1 MFWDRGENL
10 AFATGFSLLEQS
22 SHSTLALSIQVHTSP
37 NAVLMKPFITSSRL
51 NPHHFSHTL
60 THTHQ
65 ASCFFFLSVCASVR
79 TLCRPLRPP
88 TAPDSLPCGCTSSI
102 LVSPRFGAALVGI
115 SPTSPFQVFFLK
127 QADVKRWVLPFALNP
142 PLYGSAAV
150 SLPTVSTH
158 ALVIRS
164 RMIEKTCRT
173 FPSNDHPLVCDP

>member
-37 NAVLMKPFITSSRL
+37 NAVLMKPFITSSQL
-51 NPHHFSHTL
+51 NPHDFSHTL
-60 THTHQ
+60 THTP
-65 ASCFFFLSVCASVR
+65 SFLLFFLLYVR
-79 TLCRPLRPP
+79 VWERCVPP
-88 TAPDSLPCGCTSSI
+88 TTSHSLPCGCTSSI

-127 QADVKRWVLPFALNP
+127 QADLKRWVLPFAVNP

-164 RMIEKTCRT
+164 MMIEKTCRT